1 MSRTRSS
8 FLSLAALACIAML
21 VGCGNSSDLT
31 NSGPTN
37 DGTPPPAPE
46 GLARA
51 DVSDRNEIVWAPSA
65 ASDVT
70 GYQVYEYQ
78 PDPSREHAYMLV
90 GEVSEP
96 SYRLPRNLEVDGYYR
111 VRAVD
116 ASGNTSALSE
126 QYHAEFG
133 ALSSGGGGG
142 NDLPTDEGDNRKR
155 FEE

>member
-1 MSRTRSS
+1 VSRTRSS
-8 FLSLAALACIAML
+8 LLSLAALTCIVML

-51 DVSDRNEIVWAPSA
+51 DVAEYNEIVWAPSA

-78 PDPSREHAYMLV
+78 PDPSREHSYVLV
-90 GEVSEP
+90 GEVTEP
-96 SYRLPRNLEVDGYYR
+96 SYRLPRNLDIDGYYR

-133 ALSSGGGGG
+133 ALFSGGGGG
-142 NDLPTDEGDNRKR
+142 VDVPSDEGDNRR
-155 FEE
+155 RIEE